1 MARRHA
7 SKDEPE
13 INITPML
20 DIVFIM
26 LIFFIV
32 TTTFIRETGVEVDKP
47 LALTAEPRPEG
58 NVLVAI
64 RSNDEIWANRQEIEL
79 HEVRSHVE
87 RIRAENPESAAVII
101 ADRGSRTGRVIEVMD
116 QIQAAGVTRI
126 SISAEEDGGR

>member
-1 MARRHA
+1 
-7 SKDEPE
+7 
-13 INITPML
+13 
-20 DIVFIM
+20 VFIM

-47 LALTAEPRPEG
+47 TAVTAEPRPEG
-58 NVLVAI
+58 NVLVAV
-64 RSNDEIWANRQEIEL
+64 RSNDEIWMNRQEIEL

-87 RIRAENPESAAVII
+87 RIRAENPESSAVII

-116 QIQAAGVTRI
+116 QIQAAGVMRI

>member
-7 SKDEPE
+7 QRDEPE

-47 LALTAEPRPEG
+47 EAVTSEPQPQA
-58 NVLVAI
+58 NILVAI
-64 RSNDEIWANRQEIEL
+64 QSNGSIWMNRQEIDL
-79 HEVRSHVE
+79 HEVRGFVE
-87 RIRAENPESAAVII
+87 RARAENPESGAIII
-101 ADRGSRTGRVIEVMD
+101 ADRGARSGDLVEVMD
-116 QIQAAGVTRI
+116 QIQLAGINRI
-126 SISAEEDGGR
+126 SISAERPNGG